1 MKAAVH
7 EPVLVADIGGT
18 NARFALAA
26 SGAEGRPQ
34 IQSVHEFAVTQ
45 FNSLAEA
52 MAHYLAHVGAPSPQ
66 RAVIAVAS
74 PITGDEIKLSN
85 NPWSFSIQ
93 ALQRQVGLA
102 GIRVINDFAAIGMAI
117 PHLASED
124 LRLVGDAPAPASLE
138 AADRHYAVL
147 GPGTGLGVCR
157 VVLRQGRPLVMETE
171 GGHIGF
177 APADA
182 YEVAVLHYLLRRY
195 PRVSVERLV
204 SGPGLQNLHDAVCAI
219 EDRPCCARAPEDITA
234 CAQRGDDAVCSRAV
248 ELFCSI
254 LGGFAGDVVL
264 LHGAWHGLYLG
275 GGMTTRLLPWI
286 LGGAFRRRFEAKGR
300 FHALM
305 RTIPTQAI
313 THAQAGLLGA
323 GACALEQSC

>member
-1 MKAAVH
+1 MKGIVQ
-7 EPVLVADIGGT
+7 EPALVADIGGT

-26 SGAEGRPQ
+26 AGVGGRPHLV
-34 IQSVHEFAVTQ
+34 SVREFAVAQ
-45 FNSLAEA
+45 FGSPAEA
-52 MAHYLAHVGAPSPQ
+52 IEFYLEQAGARRPR

-74 PITGDEIKLSN
+74 PVSGDAIRLSN
-85 NPWSFSIQ
+85 NSWSFSIR
-93 ALQRQVGLA
+93 ALQRQIGWS

-117 PHLASED
+117 PHLVAAD
-124 LRLVGDAPAPASLE
+124 LQAVGEVSVPPAAA
-138 AADRHYAVL
+138 AADRHYAAL

-177 APADA
+177 APGNA
-182 YEVAVLHYLLRRY
+182 YETAILEYLAQRY

-204 SGPGLQNLHDAVCAI
+204 SGPGLRNLHAAVCAI
-219 EDRPCCARAPEDITA
+219 ESRACEECAPEEITA
-234 CAQRGDDAVCSRAV
+234 RAQRGDDAACGRAV
-248 ELFCSI
+248 ELFCAI
-254 LGGFAGDVVL
+254 LGSFAGDVAL

-275 GGMTTRLLPWI
+275 GGMTARLLPWI
-286 LGGAFRRRFEAKGR
+286 RGGEFRRRFEAKGR

-305 RTIPTQAI
+305 QGIPTQAI

-323 GACALEQSC
+323 AACALDLPQ